1 MNKNLYSCIAIL
13 IVIFVSA
20 CASPVT
26 PPANT
31 PDIRTNPATEN
42 IFPTIEPVTS
52 PSSDPG
58 TSVPAAT
65 DQSPPP
71 ATLTINGITQTSG
84 VGTYCWN
91 FKTGNGES
99 VDACADKIG
108 IPTAID
114 PLKAASPVKGQLT
127 LPLSDPPSQLVL
139 TAYHA
144 LPTLELSEKTGG
156 YRWWNFTEGYISP
169 LSLETSQEINI
180 KLDRGLYV
188 FYVFAVWDGKGDV
201 SYGFLVNVK

>member
-1 MNKNLYSCIAIL
+1 LNKTLYSY
-13 IVIFVSA
+13 IVIFIVIAGSA

-31 PDIRTNPATEN
+31 PHIDSDSFFDATPIASPNANTGETPIPA
-42 IFPTIEPVTS
+42 P
-52 PSSDPG
+52 
-58 TSVPAAT
+58 T
-65 DQSPPP
+65 DQIPPS
-71 ATLTINGITQTSG
+71 AKLTINGTTQTSG

-91 FKTGNGES
+91 FKTGNEES

-114 PLKAASPVKGQLT
+114 PLKASSPVKGQLT

-139 TAYHA
+139 TAFHA
-144 LPTLELSEKTGG
+144 LPTLELPEKTGG

-169 LSLETSQEINI
+169 LSLQASQEINI
-180 KLDRGLYV
+180 KLDRSQYV
-188 FYVFAVWDGKGDV
+188 FYVFAVWEGKGDV
-201 SYGFLVNVK
+201 SYGFLVNVE